1 MRGACGIFFRKYLN
15 ISAVGSTANN
25 CCVENPH
32 RGEIITF
39 NLITLQDTIRIPP
52 GRFGDP
58 LEKVGHDQLKMKYE
72 GMVDEDLGYVIAV
85 TDIRVSPIGK
95 ILPGDGATHHKV
107 TFSLLAFYP
116 NMQEVVEGEVVE
128 VADFG
133 VFIRIGPIDALLH
146 MSQLLDDFISY
157 DEKQGVLMGKET
169 KRRVAAGDRMRVRI
183 TAVSL
188 GRGGGSGK
196 IGVTARQPFLG
207 KIEWIEKDVARVKGV
222 GQKEESEG

>member
-1 MRGACGIFFRKYLN
+1 MA
-15 ISAVGSTANN
+15 AVGSTANN
-25 CCVENPH
+25 CYVENSH

-107 TFSLLAFYP
+107 TFSLLTFYP

-207 KIEWIEKDVARVKGV
+207 KIEWIEKDVARVKGE
-222 GQKEESEG
+222 GQEEESEG